1 MSGENMRLK
10 QQLEYH
16 LSKNN
21 MNASQLSRK
30 ANVPRQTLSNW
41 LMGQAPKNINQV
53 KRVADLFNVTID
65 HLIYGE
71 TKAEHSIINDLVSKR
86 FEIRIIRACLLYTSD
101 AADE

>member
-10 QQLEYH
+10 QQLEH
-16 LSKNN
+16 LLDKSN

-41 LMGQAPKNINQV
+41 LMGQAPKNISQV
-53 KRVADLFNVTID
+53 KRVADLFNVTLD

-71 TKAEHSIINDLVSKR
+71 TKAEHTIMDDLCRKR
-86 FEIRIIRACLLYTSD
+86 FEIRIIREVGD
-101 AADE
+101 Q